1 MAIRN
6 ITDSHSFYKRLYVD
20 CPGDLWYSDSGRKEF
35 AAAEKELA
43 GEAGEMR
50 DIFAIE

>member
-1 MAIRN
+1 M
-6 ITDSHSFYKRLYVD
+6 SLYF
-20 CPGDLWYSDSGRKEF
+20 CETYSTLPSGELWYSDSGRKEF

>member
-20 CPGDLWYSDSGRKEF
+20 CPGELWYSASGRKIPIT
-35 AAAEKELA
+35 EKELA